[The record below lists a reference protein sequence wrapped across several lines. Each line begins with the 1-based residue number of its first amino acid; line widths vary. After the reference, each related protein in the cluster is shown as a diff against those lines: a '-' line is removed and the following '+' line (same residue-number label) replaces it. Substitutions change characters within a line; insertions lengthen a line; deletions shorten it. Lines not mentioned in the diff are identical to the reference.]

1 MFMAAGLCRL
11 MRPVV
16 VVGIARR
23 ADIPDVFKVVKVGNR
38 PCVSPGESLTVLYG
52 APTRPAALAEAN
64 EPFARHPLILR
75 PPAALNCRHLYEKSA
90 TVKARGPE
98 ELNSIVHPFP

>member
-52 APTRPAALAEAN
+52 TATK
-64 EPFARHPLILR
+64 HPLILR